1 MRERATV
8 RNGSGLTPG
17 QRDAKRFLP
26 LCRLGYRINGKDG
39 RGFNATDPHTGVQI
53 RRLTFE
59 AFDTAVRKAGMTRAA
74 RSQLL
79 AERSTSHG
87 QARQTVESMRLQ
99 LLAMERREVGQ
110 SKRKPTHPR
119 QNWTVSRI

>member
-1 MRERATV
+1 MRERTTIRDSA
-8 RNGSGLTPG
+8 GLTPG

-39 RGFNATDPHTGVQI
+39 RGFNATDPHTGEVI

-79 AERSTSHG
+79 AERETSHG
-87 QARQTVESMRLQ
+87 KAKQIVASMRLQ
-99 LLAMERREVGQ
+99 LLAMEQREVRRG
-110 SKRKPTHPR
+110 
-119 QNWTVSRI
+119 